1 MALSFTTSIWG
12 TPHSYMQMEPQ
23 GMALLA
29 NVEESEEHSKW
40 PKLDREAY
48 ACRADGP
55 EILLPTLTQ

>member
-1 MALSFTTSIWG
+1 
-12 TPHSYMQMEPQ
+12 MQMEPQ